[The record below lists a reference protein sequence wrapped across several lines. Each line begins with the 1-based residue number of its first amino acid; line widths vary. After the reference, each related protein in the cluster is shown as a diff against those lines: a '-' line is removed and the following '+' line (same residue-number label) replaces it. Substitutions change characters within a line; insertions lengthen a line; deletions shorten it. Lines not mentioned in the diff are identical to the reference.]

1 MGLMVDLVLS
11 LSSLNDHEEFREE
24 LWKCKS
30 EVHKRGQY

>member
-24 LWKCKS
+24 LS
-30 EVHKRGQY
+30 HEQVEVQI